1 MSTNIAA
8 YITGNS
14 DHSEISR
21 LDLFKGVNLLSIH
34 ELLSTCPM
42 LVLEAGEILASPGEP
57 NQVVHLLLRGRLHVH
72 QDSLESEPTS
82 TIESGK
88 CVGVLPLFDRRPCS
102 QYVVADQESRLLVVD
117 EDRLMELINS
127 SHAVARNCLC
137 TVMQELRQQGS
148 PELEK
153 KDLQK
158 KYQRVS
164 SMDDLTGVHNRRWL
178 DEMLTRQIMRSAT
191 AQQALSVTMVA
202 LDNFKEFNNDFGK
215 NIGDQALYTL
225 AQTIMKNAR
234 PTDMTARYEGN
245 RFVIVL
251 PGSNIDG
258 ARHFAARLREAVG
271 ETNIVVPDQ
280 CILPSMTISLGIVEM
295 KAFVSAEGILLDAAA
310 ALARARDKGGNWVS
324 E

>member
-117 EDRLMELINS
+117 EDRLM
-127 SHAVARNCLC
+127 
-137 TVMQELRQQGS
+137 
-148 PELEK
+148 
-153 KDLQK
+153 
-158 KYQRVS
+158 
-164 SMDDLTGVHNRRWL
+164 
-178 DEMLTRQIMRSAT
+178 
-191 AQQALSVTMVA
+191 
-202 LDNFKEFNNDFGK
+202 
-215 NIGDQALYTL
+215 
-225 AQTIMKNAR
+225 
-234 PTDMTARYEGN
+234 
-245 RFVIVL
+245 
-251 PGSNIDG
+251 
-258 ARHFAARLREAVG
+258 
-271 ETNIVVPDQ
+271 
-280 CILPSMTISLGIVEM
+280 
-295 KAFVSAEGILLDAAA
+295 
-310 ALARARDKGGNWVS
+310 
-324 E
+324 